1 MFCRVNATNQPSKKQ
16 SEELLLTWLTDNK
29 FDYFLNPNHIFNSYN
44 HSFVSLL
51 RLQLNNIHI
60 KLMIDVIYGQ
70 SVLLRSRPRLIS
82 FSMVLFVFLLLL
94 TVSAVRRVFR
104 ESILTHCFCQL
115 LLLLTTYIGNIYLN
129 EADVNFSLNIHVG
142 IFYLELYD

>member
-1 MFCRVNATNQPSKKQ
+1 MNATNQPSKKQ

-29 FDYFLNPNHIFNSYN
+29 FDYFLNPNRMFNSYN

-70 SVLLRSRPRLIS
+70 SVLLRSRSAAHIVFDGPLRVLITVDC
-82 FSMVLFVFLLLL
+82 FSRSSL
-94 TVSAVRRVFR
+94 FR

-129 EADVNFSLNIHVG
+129 EADVSFSLKIHVG
-142 IFYLELYD
+142 IFYL